1 MSPVPASLEPSL
13 RRVQSLVLRVTK
25 GVTFGIRGFVTD
37 ANGGVL
43 LVRHSYVP
51 GWHLPGGAVD
61 PGETA
66 AEAVARELAEEAG
79 IEALGPFRLMGVYF
93 NKAMAGRDHVAVYHV
108 AEWRQP
114 SAFVPNREILE
125 ARFFPLADLP
135 AETST
140 GSRRR
145 VEEYLGLAEPSHLW

>member
-1 MSPVPASLEPSL
+1 MPSIPHGLEPSL

-37 ANGGVL
+37 PDGGVL

-51 GWHLPGGAVD
+51 GWHLPGGSVD

-66 AEAVARELAEEAG
+66 AAAVARELMEETGVVAE
-79 IEALGPFRLMGVYF
+79 GPMRLMGVYF
-93 NKAMAGRDHVAVYHV
+93 NRAMAGRDHVAVYAVPRWHRP
-108 AEWRQP
+108 AP
-114 SAFVPNREILE
+114 FVPTREILE
-125 ARFFPLADLP
+125 ARFFPMADLP
-135 AETST
+135 PDTQP

-145 VEEYLGLAEPSHLW
+145 IDEHLGRTDPSDLW